1 MTDLKAEPSGGRVPR
16 LASQIVALSVRWAWL
31 VILAA
36 VALTAV
42 TGMHAAQNL
51 SINSDTRDMID
62 ADVPFRQN
70 DAAFDAAFPQF
81 VDFILVVID
90 GPSTER
96 VELAARRLERRI
108 IAEGALYRTVYRPGS
123 EEFFQRNGL
132 LFLSVEELSAL
143 ADRLAEAQ
151 PFLGKLVEDPTLR
164 GFFGVMELALS
175 QDDPTATQAALPV
188 LRAMAE
194 VAEAQQRGRPR
205 DLSWQGLLAGDAM
218 SIGRAV
224 LIVQPELDFAS
235 LKPAEAAI
243 DRLRGLMSLVRAE
256 YGLPLSFRL
265 TGPIALDHE
274 ELESAELGGRSAG
287 ILSLVLVSFLLTI
300 GVRSVVPVVAT
311 AITLMMGL
319 IWTAAFATAAIGQ
332 LNIISVAFAVL
343 FIGLGVDFGIHFS
356 LRYREEARRISDR
369 RLALPLAGGA
379 VAGGLILSALSAA
392 AGFFSFLPT
401 DYRGLAELGLIAGSG
416 MFIALFANLTVL
428 PALLSIVPMRL
439 RRPVE
444 AAPRSRL
451 AVSMQRWSRY
461 VVAGAILAGVGAAAL
476 APWAW
481 FDFNPLNLKDP
492 ETESVATFYDL
503 AADPGIPA
511 YTIDLLAENLR
522 AADAAAGRLADVPEV
537 DAAIT
542 LSSFVPENQD
552 EKLAIIDDL
561 AIFMGPALGRPNY
574 TLTGRSQRRH
584 ALDSLD
590 RQLAI
595 VAAKDQGAL
604 SVAVA
609 RLRASLAS
617 IGQDDET
624 LAFLEGRLL
633 VNLPAA
639 IERLTAALS
648 ASPVTF
654 ESLPEEISLR
664 WLTTDGRAR
673 VEVLP
678 SEMGADNDTLA
689 RFVEAVTAV
698 EPQAT
703 GAPVVIYEAGQAV
716 VLAFQVATA
725 IALVLITGILV
736 AVLRRARDVLLV
748 LAPLTLSAL
757 LTVATAVILG
767 LPFNFANII
776 ALPLLLGLGVSGGI
790 HLVLR
795 WRETGSVD
803 GILASSTP
811 RAVLFSGLTT
821 AAAFGSLALS
831 GHRGMNSMGQLLSV
845 AIACTL
851 VAMLIVLPALLALT
865 SPKPGPV
872 QAGSPPR

>member
-1 MTDLKAEPSGGRVPR
+1 MTDPSRRSQIAGRV
-16 LASQIVALSVRWAWL
+16 SQWVSRTVALSVRWAWL

-42 TGMHAAQNL
+42 TGNHAARNL

-62 ADVPFRQN
+62 AEVAFRQN
-70 DAAFDAAFPQF
+70 DDAFDAAFPQF
-81 VDFILVVID
+81 ENFILIVID
-90 GPSTER
+90 GPSPER

-108 IAEGALYRTVYRPGS
+108 VAEGALFRTVYRPGS

-132 LFLSVEELSAL
+132 LFLGVDELSAL

-175 QDDPTATQAALPV
+175 QDDPTAAQAALPV

-205 DLSWQGLLAGDAM
+205 DLSWQGLLAGEAM
-218 SIGRAV
+218 AMGRAV
-224 LIVQPELDFAS
+224 LIVQPELDYAS

-243 DRLRGLMSLVRAE
+243 EKLRGLAALVRAE

-274 ELESAELGGRSAG
+274 ELESAELGGRTAG
-287 ILSLVLVSFLLTI
+287 ILSLVLVSFLLTV
-300 GVRSVVPVVAT
+300 GVRSVVPVIAT
-311 AITLMMGL
+311 AITLLMGL
-319 IWTAAFATAAIGQ
+319 IWTAAFATVAIGQ

-356 LRYREEARRISDR
+356 LRYREEARRTGDR
-369 RLALPLAGGA
+369 RTALPLAGGA

-392 AGFFSFLPT
+392 AGFYSFLPT

-428 PALLSIVPMRL
+428 PALLSVMPMRI
-439 RRPVE
+439 RNAGE
-444 AAPRSRL
+444 AVPASPL
-451 AVSMQRWSRY
+451 AVPVQRWSRY
-461 VVAGAILAGVGAAAL
+461 VVAGAILAGIGAAAL
-476 APWAW
+476 APWAR

-492 ETESVATFYDL
+492 ETESVSTFYDL
-503 AADPGIPA
+503 AADPEIPV
-511 YTIDLLAENLR
+511 YTIDLLAENLA
-522 AADAAAGRLADVPEV
+522 AADAAAGRLADVAEV
-537 DAAIT
+537 GAAVT
-542 LSSFVPENQD
+542 LSSFVPEDQD
-552 EKLAIIDDL
+552 EKLTIIDDL

-574 TLTGRSQRRH
+574 TLTGRMQRRA

-595 VAAKDQGAL
+595 VAVKDRGEL

-617 IGQDDET
+617 IGEDDET

-633 VNLPAA
+633 VNLSAA

-654 ESLPEEISLR
+654 ESLPDELRQR
-664 WLTTDGRAR
+664 WLTPDGRAR

-678 SEMGADNDTLA
+678 SETA
-689 RFVEAVTAV
+689 RRQRDPGQVR
-698 EPQAT
+698 
-703 GAPVVIYEAGQAV
+703 AG
-716 VLAFQVATA
+716 
-725 IALVLITGILV
+725 GDGG
-736 AVLRRARDVLLV
+736 RA
-748 LAPLTLSAL
+748 A
-757 LTVATAVILG
+757 
-767 LPFNFANII
+767 
-776 ALPLLLGLGVSGGI
+776 
-790 HLVLR
+790 
-795 WRETGSVD
+795 
-803 GILASSTP
+803 
-811 RAVLFSGLTT
+811 
-821 AAAFGSLALS
+821 
-831 GHRGMNSMGQLLSV
+831 GHRS
-845 AIACTL
+845 
-851 VAMLIVLPALLALT
+851 
-865 SPKPGPV
+865 
-872 QAGSPPR
+872 AGGGL